1 MLNIK
6 KDDIL
11 NLENE
16 IKLFRSYY
24 NFSSREKLFAIKII
38 SVNQEINFCIIAK
51 NTEYFSKLELSLY
64 EKYPKYRETENF
76 FIVGGRRVNKS
87 KTLEDNKIKNNDVI
101 TLEINNFD

>member
-1 MLNIK
+1 MI
-6 KDDIL
+6 
-11 NLENE
+11 LENE

-24 NFSSREKLFAIKII
+24 NFSSREKLISINFI
-38 SVNQEINFCIIAK
+38 SVNQEINYRLIAK

-76 FIVGGRRVNKS
+76 FIVGGRRVNKC
-87 KTLEDNKIKNNDVI
+87 KTLEDNKIRNNDVL